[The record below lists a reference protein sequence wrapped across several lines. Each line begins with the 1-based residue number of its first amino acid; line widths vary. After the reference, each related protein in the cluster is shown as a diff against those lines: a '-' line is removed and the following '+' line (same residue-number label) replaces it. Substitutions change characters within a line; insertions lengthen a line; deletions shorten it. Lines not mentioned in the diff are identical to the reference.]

1 MSGFE
6 YKDLTEVP
14 DDVADYIMT
23 VADADSLFE
32 LDVDEVNDFLN
43 GMDDFYINVEKDRFF
58 EE

>member
-1 MSGFE
+1 MSSFE

-58 EE
+58 E